1 MLTLRHFEH
10 LTHLLELE
18 AEAESRQLA
27 QRASRQS
34 GAQAERSGECL
45 VKLAIR
51 DERPALGG
59 RVSLTLGKRDQT
71 QSLPWNRLGVG
82 SPVLLTEEGV
92 TQQNGWRGVVCR
104 RDAESL
110 DVALAEAP
118 ETHADRPTFRLDL
131 SSDQISRQRQ
141 LAALQEAK
149 RAERGRIAQ
158 LRDVLLGQRP
168 PRFEESPPLAPLD
181 EGLNDSQHQ
190 AVRLALAAQ
199 DVAIIH
205 GPPGTGKTRTVA
217 ELIRQAVAR
226 GEKVLACAPSNLAV
240 DNLLERLVLAGEN
253 AIRLGHPA
261 RVLPELQQHTL
272 DVLVDAHPDV
282 ALARR
287 LIKEASALQDRASRY
302 TRAKPLPGAR
312 QAMRQEA
319 RALLADAQ
327 RIEDQL
333 VKHLLDSATVVCC
346 TLTGIDSRVVGERQF
361 DLVVIDEA
369 AQAVEPAC
377 WIPLT
382 RAGRLVLAGDHCQ
395 LPPTIISPEAARGG
409 LAVSLME
416 RLMLEHGTNISRR
429 LTTQYR
435 MHRAIMDFSSQEFY
449 DSELAADD
457 SVEGHVLADLPDVE
471 PGPLTAFPLQLIDTA
486 GANYDEEPETEGASL
501 LNRQEAELA
510 SRKVQQLLAAG
521 VAASGIAVIAP
532 YAAQVRLLRSVLESD
547 GLNIDALEID
557 TVDGFQG
564 REKEAVI
571 ISLVRSNGKGE
582 IGFLA
587 DTRRMNVALTRA
599 RRKLIVIGDSA
610 TIARHPFYQRLLDH
624 FERHGA
630 HTSVWAES

>member
-1 MLTLRHFEH
+1 MSTHRHFDF
-10 LTHLLELE
+10 LARLLDVEAA
-18 AEAESRQLA
+18 AEARQLA
-27 QRASRQS
+27 ERAGRQS
-34 GAQAERSGECL
+34 GSGAERSGECL
-45 VKLAIR
+45 VKLVIR

-71 QSLPWNRLGVG
+71 QQLPWNRLGVG
-82 SPVLLTEEGV
+82 SPVLLAEEGV
-92 TQQNGWRGVVCR
+92 AKQGGWRGIVSR
-104 RDAESL
+104 RDSESL
-110 DVALAEAP
+110 DVALAESP
-118 ETHADRPTFRLDL
+118 DTEADRPTFRLDL

-149 RAERGRIAQ
+149 RADRGRLAQ

-168 PRFEESPPLAPLD
+168 PRFEESPGWNPLD
-181 EGLNDSQHQ
+181 DGLNDSQRE

-205 GPPGTGKTRTVA
+205 GPPGTGKTRTIA

-240 DNLLERLVLAGEN
+240 DNLLERLVRAGER

-261 RVLPELQQHTL
+261 RVLPELQRHTL
-272 DVLVDAHPDV
+272 DLLVDAHPDV
-282 ALARR
+282 ALARK
-287 LIKEASALQDRASRY
+287 LIKEAGALQNRASRY
-302 TRAKPLPGAR
+302 TRAKPQPGAR

-319 RALLADAQ
+319 RALLDDAQ

-346 TLTGIDSRVVGERQF
+346 TLTGVDSRVLGERQF

-377 WIPLT
+377 WIPLM
-382 RAGRLVLAGDHCQ
+382 RGGRLVLAGDHCQ
-395 LPPTIISPEAARGG
+395 LPPTILSSEAARDG

-416 RLMLEHGTNISRR
+416 RLMRGQGTSISRR

-435 MHRAIMDFSSQEFY
+435 MHEAIMEFPSKEFY
-449 DSELAADD
+449 ESELTADD
-457 SVEGHVLADLPDVE
+457 SVGSHVLADLPDVV
-471 PGPLTAFPLQLIDTA
+471 PGSLTSSPLQLIDTA
-486 GANYDEEPETEGASL
+486 GASYDEESEAEGASL
-501 LNRQEAELA
+501 LNRQEAELVG
-510 SRKVQQLLAAG
+510 RKVEQLLAAG
-521 VAASGIAVIAP
+521 VASSEIAVITP
-532 YAAQVRLLRSVLESD
+532 YAAQVRLLRSLLGIE
-547 GLNIDALEID
+547 GLEID

-564 REKEAVI
+564 REKEAVV

-610 TIARHPFYQRLLDH
+610 TIAHHPFYERLLSH
-624 FERHGA
+624 FERHAA
-630 HTSVWAES
+630 HGSVWEEL

>member
-1 MLTLRHFEH
+1 MSLQPRSIQSHFEQFER
-10 LTHLLELE
+10 LLDLE
-18 AEAESRQLA
+18 AEAESKQLA
-27 QRASRQS
+27 QRASRAS
-34 GAQAERSGECL
+34 SAGAERSGECL

-71 QSLPWNRLGVG
+71 QRLPWNRLGVG

-92 TQQNGWRGVVCR
+92 ANQKGWRGVVCR
-104 RDAESL
+104 RDAETL
-110 DVALAEAP
+110 DVSLAEAP
-118 ETHADRPTFRLDL
+118 ETEADRPTFRLDL

-141 LAALQEAK
+141 LAALQDAR
-149 RAERGRIAQ
+149 RADRGQLAQ

-168 PRFEESPPLAPLD
+168 PLLEELSPFTPLD
-181 EGLNDSQHQ
+181 EGLNDSQRQ
-190 AVRLALAAQ
+190 AVQLALAAQ

-217 ELIRQAVAR
+217 ELIRQAAAR

-240 DNLLERLVLAGEN
+240 DNLLERLVRAGEK

-272 DVLVDAHPDV
+272 DVLVDTHPDV
-282 ALARR
+282 ALARK
-287 LIKEASALQDRASRY
+287 LIKEASVLHDRASRY
-302 TRAKPLPGAR
+302 TRAKPLPGAKH
-312 QAMRQEA
+312 AMRQEA

-333 VKHLLDSATVVCC
+333 VEYLLDSATVVCC
-346 TLTGIDSRVVGERQF
+346 TLTGIDSRVLGGRQF

-377 WIPLT
+377 WIPLL
-382 RAGRLVLAGDHCQ
+382 RAGRVVLAGDHLQ
-395 LPPTIISPEAARGG
+395 LPPTILSPAAARDG

-416 RLMLEHGTNISRR
+416 RLMRERGSGIARM

-435 MHRAIMDFSSQEFY
+435 MHADIMEFSSGEFY
-449 DSELAADD
+449 ESALIAAEA
-457 SVEGHVLADLPDVE
+457 VQGRTLADLPSVVLS
-471 PGPLTAFPLQLIDTA
+471 PLTSTPLQLIDTA
-486 GANYDEEPETEGASL
+486 GASYDEEAEADGASL

-510 SRKVQQLLAAG
+510 IRKVQQLLAAG
-521 VAASGIAVIAP
+521 VPAHGIAVIAP
-532 YAAQVRLLRSVLESD
+532 YAAQVRLLRSLLEID
-547 GLNIDALEID
+547 GLEID

-564 REKEAVI
+564 REKEAVV
-571 ISLVRSNGKGE
+571 ISLVRSNGTGE

-610 TIARHPFYQRLLDH
+610 TIAHCPFYERLIGH
-624 FERHGA
+624 FERHGS
-630 HTSVWAES
+630 HVSVWEES

>member
-1 MLTLRHFEH
+1 MLTLRHFEN
-10 LTHLLELE
+10 LAQLLERE

-71 QSLPWNRLGVG
+71 QRLPWNRLGVG

-92 TQQNGWRGVVCR
+92 ARQNGWRGVVCR

-118 ETHADRPTFRLDL
+118 ETEADRPTFRLDL

-149 RAERGRIAQ
+149 RAERGQLAK
-158 LRDVLLGQRP
+158 LRDVLLGQSP
-168 PRFEESPPLAPLD
+168 PRLEESAPLAPLD

-190 AVRLALAAQ
+190 AVQSAMAAQ

-240 DNLLERLVLAGEN
+240 DNLLERLVVAGEK

-272 DVLVDAHPDV
+272 DLLVDAHPDV

-287 LIKEASALQDRASRY
+287 LIKEAGALQDRASRY

-346 TLTGIDSRVVGERQF
+346 TLTGIDSRVLGERQF
-361 DLVVIDEA
+361 DLAVIDEA

-382 RAGRLVLAGDHCQ
+382 RAGRMVLAGDHCQ
-395 LPPTIISPEAARGG
+395 LPPTIISPEAAREG

-416 RLMLEHGTNISRR
+416 RLMVEHGANISRQ

-435 MHRAIMDFSSQEFY
+435 MHEAIMEFSSREFY
-449 DSELAADD
+449 DSELMADD
-457 SVEGHVLADLPDVE
+457 SVAGHVLADLPNVE
-471 PGPLTAFPLQLIDTA
+471 PGQLTSFPLQLIDTA
-486 GANYDEEPETEGASL
+486 GANYDEEPEAEGASL

-510 SRKVQQLLAAG
+510 SRVVRQLLTAG
-521 VAASGIAVIAP
+521 VASSDIALIAP
-532 YAAQVRLLRSVLESD
+532 YAAQVRLLRTLLE
-547 GLNIDALEID
+547 IDSLEID

-564 REKEAVI
+564 REKEAVV

-610 TIARHPFYQRLLDH
+610 TVAHHSFYQRLLDH
-624 FERHGA
+624 FDRHGA
-630 HTSVWAES
+630 HTSVWDES